1 MVWDTYLEKNCP
13 SSNGH
18 PWTSHGLVA
27 IYVPLWCNMD
37 GHKHNYKTKCIS
49 SCNSESLP
57 ILQAWV
63 DTRHWICL
71 QLELLHPIEELHFL
85 IWQPSIRQKSIES
98 LSSQHSGGRIG
109 KKDVPAAAA
118 ITIFFFP
125 ASI

>member
-1 MVWDTYLEKNCP
+1 MGIPGPHTDLLQFMYLYGVTWMVINIILK
-13 SSNGH
+13 
-18 PWTSHGLVA
+18 
-27 IYVPLWCNMD
+27 
-37 GHKHNYKTKCIS
+37 KCIS
-49 SCNSESLP
+49 SFISVSLP
-57 ILQAWV
+57 ILEAWV